1 MSERREDDTPLH
13 LRRYVPPPMGIKGR
27 LHPDDRIGV
36 WAIAAH
42 VLFFIVA
49 AVLVLG
55 R

>member
-1 MSERREDDTPLH
+1 MSERLPDETPRH

-27 LHPDDRIGV
+27 LHPEHRIGV
-36 WAIAAH
+36 WAIAAN